1 MMSPTAATVIGVPAG
16 AVEATTGGGGTAGP
30 GRGPGVAQ
38 ANRPKARTMERN
50 KEFMDIPFVLASGS
64 PRRRA
69 LLARVRRQFSVT
81 ESGVPEPVPRG
92 PVQARF
98 YVLRSAA
105 RKARAVARRVPRG
118 WVLGADTEVVR
129 RGRVFGKP
137 RNVADA
143 ARMLNALS
151 GRWHQ
156 VHTGLALIHRPSNRL
171 WTAAAR
177 TDVRIRDL
185 SPADLARYSKTNHD
199 KAGAYAAQARGN
211 PFVEK
216 HRGPYDNIVGLPL
229 DALRALLRRAEKSLT
244 ARGRGTTSRPG
255 R

>member
-1 MMSPTAATVIGVPAG
+1 M
-16 AVEATTGGGGTAGP
+16 
-30 GRGPGVAQ
+30 
-38 ANRPKARTMERN
+38 
-50 KEFMDIPFVLASGS
+50 
-64 PRRRA
+64 
-69 LLARVRRQFSVT
+69 
-81 ESGVPEPVPRG
+81 ESGVPEPVPRR
-92 PVQARF
+92 PVKARF
-98 YVLRSAA
+98 YVLRSAT

-137 RNVADA
+137 RDAADA
-143 ARMLNALS
+143 ARMLTDLS

-156 VHTGLALIHRPSNRL
+156 VFTGLALIERPSNRL

-177 TDVRIRDL
+177 TDVKIRAL
-185 SPADLARYSKTNHD
+185 SPAAIARHAQTNHD

-229 DALRALLRRAEKSLT
+229 AALRALLRRAEKT
-244 ARGRGTTSRPG
+244 IKARRGRGTASRRGRSPG
-255 R
+255 PGTRGARGS